1 MGKMRKNNYW
11 TCYSILIDVT
21 VTVQGEPDT
30 APFTRIYQFT
40 NKTDY
45 IILSNS
51 IKTINNKLSR
61 KMKININETLYIYL
75 KYLID
80 QLRSHKK
87 RNEIIKN
94 ASKLLTPDQV
104 MIGVPESL
112 RKINFN
118 IKLRSTQRLRITIK
132 EPISTTSYILAP

>member
-1 MGKMRKNNYW
+1 M
-11 TCYSILIDVT
+11 T

-30 APFTRIYQFT
+30 TPFTRIYQFY

-75 KYLID
+75 KYVID

-118 IKLRSTQRLRITIK
+118 IKLESTQRLRITIK
-132 EPISTTSYILAP
+132 EPISTTSYVLAP

>member
-1 MGKMRKNNYW
+1 M
-11 TCYSILIDVT
+11 T

-30 APFTRIYQFT
+30 APFTRIYQFY

-75 KYLID
+75 NYIIK
-80 QLRSHKK
+80 QLRSHKR

-118 IKLRSTQRLRITIK
+118 IKLESTQRLRITIK
-132 EPISTTSYILAP
+132 EPISTTSYVLAP

>member
-1 MGKMRKNNYW
+1 
-11 TCYSILIDVT
+11 
-21 VTVQGEPDT
+21 VQGEPDT
-30 APFTRIYQFT
+30 ASFTRIYQFY

-51 IKTINNKLSR
+51 IKAIKNKLSR
-61 KMKININETLYIYL
+61 KMRININETLYIYL
-75 KYLID
+75 NYIIN
-80 QLRSHKK
+80 QLRLHKK
-87 RNEIIKN
+87 RNEIITN
-94 ASKLLTPDQV
+94 ASRLLTPDQV

-118 IKLRSTQRLRITIK
+118 IKLTSTQRVSITIK

>member
-1 MGKMRKNNYW
+1 M
-11 TCYSILIDVT
+11 T

-30 APFTRIYQFT
+30 SPFTRIYQFY

-75 KYLID
+75 KYVID

-94 ASKLLTPDQV
+94 ASKLLTPEQV

-112 RKINFN
+112 RKINLN
-118 IKLRSTQRLRITIK
+118 IKLESTQRLRITIK
-132 EPISTTSYILAP
+132 EPISTTSYVLAP

>member
-1 MGKMRKNNYW
+1 
-11 TCYSILIDVT
+11 VT

-30 APFTRIYQFT
+30 APFTRIYQFY

-75 KYLID
+75 NYIIK
-80 QLRSHKK
+80 QLRLHKR
-87 RNEIIKN
+87 RNEIIHN
-94 ASKLLTPDQV
+94 ASKLLTPEQV

-118 IKLRSTQRLRITIK
+118 IKLESTQRLRITIK
-132 EPISTTSYILAP
+132 EPISTTNYVLAP

>member
-1 MGKMRKNNYW
+1 M
-11 TCYSILIDVT
+11 TI
-21 VTVQGEPDT
+21 TVQGEPDT
-30 APFTRIYQFT
+30 APFTRIYQFY

-75 KYLID
+75 NYIID
-80 QLRSHKK
+80 QLSLHKK

-118 IKLRSTQRLRITIK
+118 IKLESTQRLRVTIK
-132 EPISTTSYILAP
+132 EPISTTSYVLAP

>member
-1 MGKMRKNNYW
+1 M
-11 TCYSILIDVT
+11 T

-30 APFTRIYQFT
+30 APFTRIYQFY
-40 NKTDY
+40 NKMDY

-75 KYLID
+75 NYIIK
-80 QLRSHKK
+80 QLRSHKR

-118 IKLRSTQRLRITIK
+118 IKLESTQRLRITIK
-132 EPISTTSYILAP
+132 EPISTTSYVLAP

>member
-1 MGKMRKNNYW
+1 
-11 TCYSILIDVT
+11 VT

-30 APFTRIYQFT
+30 APFTRIYQFY

-75 KYLID
+75 NYIIK
-80 QLRSHKK
+80 QLRSHKR
-87 RNEIIKN
+87 RNEILNN
-94 ASKLLTPDQV
+94 ASKLLTPEQV

-118 IKLRSTQRLRITIK
+118 IKLKSTQRLRITIK
-132 EPISTTSYILAP
+132 EPISTTNYVLAP

>member
-1 MGKMRKNNYW
+1 
-11 TCYSILIDVT
+11 VT
-21 VTVQGEPDT
+21 VTVQGESDT
-30 APFTRIYQFT
+30 TPFTRIYQFY
-40 NKTDY
+40 NKADY

-75 KYLID
+75 NHIID
-80 QLRSHKK
+80 QLRSHKR

-112 RKINFN
+112 RRINFS
-118 IKLRSTQRLRITIK
+118 IKLESTQRLRITIK
-132 EPISTTSYILAP
+132 EPISTTSYVLAP

>member
-1 MGKMRKNNYW
+1 M
-11 TCYSILIDVT
+11 T

-30 APFTRIYQFT
+30 APFTRIYPFY
-40 NKTDY
+40 NKMDY

-51 IKTINNKLSR
+51 IKTINKKLSR

-80 QLRSHKK
+80 RLHSHKK

-118 IKLRSTQRLRITIK
+118 IKLESTQRLRITIK
-132 EPISTTSYILAP
+132 EPISTRSYILTP

>member
-1 MGKMRKNNYW
+1 
-11 TCYSILIDVT
+11 VT

-30 APFTRIYQFT
+30 APFTRIYQFY

-45 IILSNS
+45 IIMSNS

-75 KYLID
+75 KYVID

-94 ASKLLTPDQV
+94 GSKLLTPDQV

-112 RKINFN
+112 RRINFN
-118 IKLRSTQRLRITIK
+118 IKLESTQRLRITIK
-132 EPISTTSYILAP
+132 EPISTTSYVLAP

>member
-1 MGKMRKNNYW
+1 
-11 TCYSILIDVT
+11 VT

-30 APFTRIYQFT
+30 APFTRIYQFY

-51 IKTINNKLSR
+51 IKTINKKLSR

-75 KYLID
+75 KYVID
-80 QLRSHKK
+80 QLHSHKK

-94 ASKLLTPDQV
+94 SSKLLTPDQV

-118 IKLRSTQRLRITIK
+118 IKLESTQRLRITIK

>member
-1 MGKMRKNNYW
+1 M
-11 TCYSILIDVT
+11 T

-30 APFTRIYQFT
+30 APFTRIYQFY

-75 KYLID
+75 NYIIK
-80 QLRSHKK
+80 QLRSHK
-87 RNEIIKN
+87 RRDEILNN
-94 ASKLLTPDQV
+94 ASKLLTPEQV

-118 IKLRSTQRLRITIK
+118 IKLKSTQRLRITIK
-132 EPISTTSYILAP
+132 EPISTTNYVLAP

>member
-1 MGKMRKNNYW
+1 M
-11 TCYSILIDVT
+11 T

-30 APFTRIYQFT
+30 APFTRIYQFY

-51 IKTINNKLSR
+51 IKTINKKLSR

-80 QLRSHKK
+80 QLRSHEK

>member
-1 MGKMRKNNYW
+1 
-11 TCYSILIDVT
+11 VT

-30 APFTRIYQFT
+30 APFTRIYQFY

-75 KYLID
+75 NYIID
-80 QLRSHKK
+80 QLRLHKK

-118 IKLRSTQRLRITIK
+118 IKLESTQRLRVTIK
-132 EPISTTSYILAP
+132 EPISTTSYVLAP

>member
-1 MGKMRKNNYW
+1 M
-11 TCYSILIDVT
+11 T

-30 APFTRIYQFT
+30 APFTRIYQFY

-51 IKTINNKLSR
+51 IKSINNKLSR

-75 KYLID
+75 NYIIK
-80 QLRSHKK
+80 QLRSHKR
-87 RNEIIKN
+87 RNEIINN
-94 ASKLLTPDQV
+94 ASKLLTPEQV

-118 IKLRSTQRLRITIK
+118 IKLKSTQRLRITIK
-132 EPISTTSYILAP
+132 EPISTTNYVLAP

>member
-1 MGKMRKNNYW
+1 M
-11 TCYSILIDVT
+11 T

-30 APFTRIYQFT
+30 APFTRIYQFY

-75 KYLID
+75 NYIID

-118 IKLRSTQRLRITIK
+118 IKLMSTQRLRITIK

>member
-1 MGKMRKNNYW
+1 
-11 TCYSILIDVT
+11 VT

-30 APFTRIYQFT
+30 APFTRIYQFY

-75 KYLID
+75 NYIIK
-80 QLRSHKK
+80 QLRSHKR
-87 RNEIIKN
+87 RNEIINN
-94 ASKLLTPDQV
+94 ASKLLTPEQV

-118 IKLRSTQRLRITIK
+118 IKLKSTQRLRITIK
-132 EPISTTSYILAP
+132 EPISTTNYVLGP

>member
-1 MGKMRKNNYW
+1 M
-11 TCYSILIDVT
+11 T

-30 APFTRIYQFT
+30 APFTRIYQFY

-75 KYLID
+75 NYIIK
-80 QLRSHKK
+80 QLRSHKR
-87 RNEIIKN
+87 RNEIINN
-94 ASKLLTPDQV
+94 ASKLLTPEQV

-118 IKLRSTQRLRITIK
+118 IKLESTQRLRITIK
-132 EPISTTSYILAP
+132 EPISTTSYVLAP